1 MTSGQN
7 GMPVEILVVG
17 PVIASLMEALEREFT
32 VHRLWQAQSQEEW
45 LRSHGAAIRALV
57 TTFVDGASEELLNA
71 LPNLEII
78 ASYGV
83 GIDRIALDVVKQRGL
98 LLTNTP
104 DISEPVADAALALLL
119 AVTRRICQAD
129 RFVRAGQWS
138 HKSFPFGTHLG
149 GKLCGIVGLGRIGK
163 AIAVRAQAFGM
174 RIAYY
179 GPNRKP
185 EMPYEYYDNL
195 VSLARDA
202 DFLVLALPG
211 GAATRHIVNANVL
224 NALGPHGF
232 LVNVARGSVVDEAAL
247 IRTLEAGGIA
257 GAALDVFEHEPLG
270 ESPLIQLENVVLL
283 PHIASATVETRH
295 EMGNVVMANLKAHFS
310 GEAVHTPVSL

>member
-1 MTSGQN
+1 
-7 GMPVEILVVG
+7 V
-17 PVIASLMEALEREFT
+17 
-32 VHRLWQAQSQEEW
+32 
-45 LRSHGAAIRALV
+45 V
-57 TTFVDGASEELLNA
+57 TTFVDGASAELLSA

-129 RFVRAGQWS
+129 RFVRDGQWS

-211 GAATRHIVNANVL
+211 GAATRHIVNADVL
-224 NALGPHGF
+224 NALGLHGF

-257 GAALDVFEHEPLG
+257 GAALDVYEHEPLG
-270 ESPLIQLENVVLL
+270 ESPLMQLENVVLL

-310 GEAVHTPVSL
+310 GGAVHTPISL